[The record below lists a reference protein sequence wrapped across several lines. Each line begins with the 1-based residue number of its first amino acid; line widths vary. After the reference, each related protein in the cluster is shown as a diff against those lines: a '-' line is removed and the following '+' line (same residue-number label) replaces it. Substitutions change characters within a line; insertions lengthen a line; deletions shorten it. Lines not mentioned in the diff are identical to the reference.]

1 MVSAGERSGGGGVI
15 AILGAGSLGRLWAAL
30 LPSAHCGFLPRLVC
44 DRPEE
49 NQLRRSFSRQKLSP
63 ETRCEYVLVRSV
75 PPFGANAP
83 ASRQRS
89 RASRPWL
96 AREVLRTPP
105 MAPQGFGKPR
115 LTASPNAGEARAK
128 ISLPWIQSPENVG
141 LLLVTTK
148 AGDTFSAL
156 EEWLPRFPENTPVV
170 LFQNG
175 LGSQQEVAER
185 WPERP
190 ILAASTTEG
199 ANRPSPEVLVHA
211 GAGDTWVGALTASAA
226 DHTASVVQQLAE
238 TGLRVHAEENI
249 LQRLWQKL
257 IVNAGINPFTAL
269 LDCPNGDILNSPLYQ
284 QNIDELCSEISV
296 LLEAETSEAIAPEVL
311 RERIETVARN
321 TASNTSSMRADVLAG
336 RKTEIDYINGYLVQ
350 CGRCHSIATPVNQ
363 MLTERVQG
371 L

>member
-1 MVSAGERSGGGGVI
+1 MVSAGERSGGGGLI

-30 LPSAHCGFLPRLVC
+30 LPSALCGFLPRLSN
-44 DRPEE
+44 DLSEHE
-49 NQLRRSFSRQKLSP
+49 FGLGGSFSHQAGLP

-75 PPFGANAP
+75 PP
-83 ASRQRS
+83 S
-89 RASRPWL
+89 L
-96 AREVLRTPP
+96 
-105 MAPQGFGKPR
+105 APQGFGEAR
-115 LTASPNAGEARAK
+115 LTASPNSGDIRSH
-128 ISLPWIQSPENVG
+128 IIIHWLQSAENVK

-148 AGDTFSAL
+148 AGNTLAAL
-156 EEWLPRFPENTPVV
+156 DAWLPRIPVGTPVV

-175 LGSQQEVAER
+175 LGSQQAVAER
-185 WPERP
+185 WRERP

-199 ANRPSPEVLVHA
+199 ANRPSPDVLVHA

-257 IVNAGINPFTAL
+257 VVNAGINPFTAL
-269 LDCPNGDILNSPLYQ
+269 LDCPNGDILSSALYQ
-284 QNIDELCSEISV
+284 QNIEGLCSEISV
-296 LLEAETSEAIAPEVL
+296 LLEAETSEAITPEVL
-311 RERIETVARN
+311 RERIETVARS
-321 TASNTSSMRADVLAG
+321 TASNTSSMRADVLTG
-336 RKTEIDYINGYLVQ
+336 RKTEIDFINGYLVQ
-350 CGRCHSIATPVNQ
+350 CGKRHGIATPVNQ

>member
-1 MVSAGERSGGGGVI
+1 MVSAGKRSGGGGVI

-30 LPSAHCGFLPRLVC
+30 LPSALCGFLPR
-44 DRPEE
+44 PEHAYR
-49 NQLRRSFSRQKLSP
+49 LGRSVSLQAGLS

-75 PPFGANAP
+75 PP
-83 ASRQRS
+83 S
-89 RASRPWL
+89 
-96 AREVLRTPP
+96 

-115 LTASPNAGEARAK
+115 LTASPDSGEARDK
-128 ISLPWIQSPENVG
+128 VSLPWIQSPENVG

>member
-30 LPSAHCGFLPRLVC
+30 LPSALCGFLPRLSSDVFEH
-44 DRPEE
+44 DFKHRG
-49 NQLRRSFSRQKLSP
+49 SFSLQESLP

-75 PPFGANAP
+75 PP
-83 ASRQRS
+83 S
-89 RASRPWL
+89 
-96 AREVLRTPP
+96 
-105 MAPQGFGKPR
+105 MAPQGFGKAF
-115 LTASPNAGEARAK
+115 LKASPDIGEARVQV
-128 ISLPWIQSPENVG
+128 SLPWLQSTENVE
-141 LLLVTTK
+141 LLVVTTK
-148 AGDTFSAL
+148 AGDTLSAL
-156 EEWLPRFPENTPVV
+156 NDWLPRILANTPVV

-175 LGSQQEVAER
+175 LGSQQAVAER

-199 ANRPSPEVLVHA
+199 ANRPSLDVLVHA
-211 GAGDTWVGALTASAA
+211 GAGDTWVGELTASAA
-226 DHTASVVQQLAE
+226 NHTERVVQQLAE

-257 IVNAGINPFTAL
+257 VVNAGINPFTAL
-269 LDCPNGDILNSPLYQ
+269 LDCPNGDILTSALYQ
-284 QNIDELCSEISV
+284 QNIDGLCSEISV
-296 LLEAETSEAIAPEVL
+296 LLEAETSEAVAPEVL

-336 RKTEIDYINGYLVQ
+336 RKTEIDFINGYLVQ
-350 CGRCHSIATPVNQ
+350 CGKRHGIATPVNQ

-371 L
+371 M

>member
-1 MVSAGERSGGGGVI
+1 MI

-30 LPSAHCGFLPRLVC
+30 LPSEHCVFLPRLSIDVSEHEFE
-44 DRPEE
+44 P
-49 NQLRRSFSRQKLSP
+49 RRSFSRQEVSP
-63 ETRCEYVLVRSV
+63 DTRCEYVLVRSA

-105 MAPQGFGKPR
+105 MAPQGFGR
-115 LTASPNAGEARAK
+115 EFLTASPDSGDAHTHVN
-128 ISLPWIQSPENVG
+128 LPWLQSAENVK

-148 AGDTFSAL
+148 AGDTLAAVND
-156 EEWLPRFPENTPVV
+156 WLPHIPDDTPVV

-175 LGSQQEVAER
+175 LGSQQTVAGR

-199 ANRPSPEVLVHA
+199 ANRPSPDVLVHA

-226 DHTASVVQQLAE
+226 DHIPSVVQQLAE

-249 LQRLWQKL
+249 LRRLWQKL
-257 IVNAGINPFTAL
+257 VVNAGINPFTAL
-269 LDCPNGDILNSPLYQ
+269 LDCPNGDILGSPLYQ
-284 QNIDELCSEISV
+284 QNINGLCGEISV
-296 LLEAETSEAIAPEVL
+296 LLQAETSEAIAPEVL
-311 RERIETVARN
+311 REQIETVARN
-321 TASNTSSMRADVLAG
+321 TASNTSSMRADVMAG
-336 RKTEIDYINGYLVQ
+336 RKTEIDFINGYLVQ
-350 CGRCHSIATPVNQ
+350 CGERHGIATPVNQ
-363 MLTERVQG
+363 MLTNRVQG

>member
-1 MVSAGERSGGGGVI
+1 MVSAGKRSGGGGVI

-30 LPSAHCGFLPRLVC
+30 LPPALCGFLPR
-44 DRPEE
+44 PEHAYR
-49 NQLRRSFSRQKLSP
+49 LGRSVSGQDIPP

-75 PPFGANAP
+75 PP
-83 ASRQRS
+83 S
-89 RASRPWL
+89 
-96 AREVLRTPP
+96 
-105 MAPQGFGKPR
+105 MAPQGFGR
-115 LTASPNAGEARAK
+115 DALTASPSSDEARTN
-128 ISLPWIQSPENVG
+128 INLPWLQSVERVG

-148 AGDTFSAL
+148 AGDTLAAL
-156 EEWLPRFPENTPVV
+156 DAWLPRIPVGTPVV

-175 LGSQQEVAER
+175 LGSQQAVAER
-185 WPERP
+185 WPKRS

-199 ANRPSPEVLVHA
+199 ANRPSPDVLVHA
-211 GAGDTWVGALTASAA
+211 GTGDTWVGALTASAV

-257 IVNAGINPFTAL
+257 VVNAGINTFTAL
-269 LDCPNGDILNSPLYQ
+269 LNCPNGDILNSPLYQ
-284 QNIDELCSEISV
+284 QNIDGLCSEISV
-296 LLEAETSEAIAPEVL
+296 LLEAETSEAIAPEIL
-311 RERIETVARN
+311 RERIETVTRN

-350 CGRCHSIATPVNQ
+350 CGKRHGVATPVNQ

>member
-1 MVSAGERSGGGGVI
+1 MVFAGERSGGGGLI
-15 AILGAGSLGRLWAAL
+15 AILGAGSMGRLWAAL
-30 LPSAHCGFLPRLVC
+30 LPSGHCGFLPRISGDVE
-44 DRPEE
+44 P
-49 NQLRRSFSRQKLSP
+49 RRSFSRQASLP

-105 MAPQGFGKPR
+105 MAPQGFGEAR
-115 LTASPNAGEARAK
+115 LTALQDSGEARNHVD
-128 ISLPWIQSPENVG
+128 LPWLRSAENVE
-141 LLLVTTK
+141 LLVVTTK
-148 AGDTFSAL
+148 AGDTFAAL
-156 EEWLPRFPENTPVV
+156 NDWLPHIPNDTPVV

-175 LGSQQEVAER
+175 LGSQQAVAER
-185 WPERP
+185 WPARS

-199 ANRPSPEVLVHA
+199 ANRPSPDVLVHA

-226 DHTASVVQQLAE
+226 EHTASVVQQLAE
-238 TGLRVHAEENI
+238 TGLRVHAEGSI

-257 IVNAGINPFTAL
+257 VVNAGINPFTAL
-269 LDCPNGDILNSPLYQ
+269 LDCPNGDILKSTLYQ
-284 QNIDELCSEISV
+284 QNIDGLCSEISV
-296 LLEAETSEAIAPEVL
+296 LLQAETSDAIAPGVL
-311 RERIETVARN
+311 REQIETVARN
-321 TASNTSSMRADVLAG
+321 TASNTSSMRADVMAG
-336 RKTEIDYINGYLVQ
+336 RRTEIDFINGYLVQ
-350 CGRCHSIATPVNQ
+350 CGKRHGIATPVNQ

>member
-1 MVSAGERSGGGGVI
+1 MVSADERSGSGRVI

-30 LPSAHCGFLPRLVC
+30 LPSGHCGFLPR
-44 DRPEE
+44 PEHAS
-49 NQLRRSFSRQKLSP
+49 RFMRSISRQDLPP

-75 PPFGANAP
+75 PP
-83 ASRQRS
+83 S
-89 RASRPWL
+89 
-96 AREVLRTPP
+96 
-105 MAPQGFGKPR
+105 MAPQGFGR
-115 LTASPNAGEARAK
+115 EILTASPVSGDAR
-128 ISLPWIQSPENVG
+128 IHVSLPWLESTESIE

-148 AGDTFSAL
+148 AGDTLKAL
-156 EEWLPRFPENTPVV
+156 GSWLQHTPIGTPIV

-175 LGSQQEVAER
+175 LGSQQAVAER

-211 GAGDTWVGALTASAA
+211 GAGDTWVGALTASAVY
-226 DHTASVVQQLAE
+226 HTASVVQQLAE
-238 TGLRVHAEENI
+238 TGLQIHAEESI

-257 IVNAGINPFTAL
+257 VVNAGINPFTAL

-284 QNIDELCSEISV
+284 QNIDGLCSEISV

-350 CGRCHSIATPVNQ
+350 CGKRHGIATPVNQ
-363 MLTERVQG
+363 MLTERVKG